1 MIMEKGVSLILHI
14 KCVGGWVFF
23 CGGGGKVKKPLF
35 YLQLICPKPLE
46 YNHFSFRSR
55 FLWQNYVK
63 LIATDIIIIF
73 VLQHNLRLILFVI
86 NKYFHEFSNSP
97 RFQDLCQAGV
107 KGLITAIDRFEPGR
121 KLRLS
126 TYGLFWIRHAI
137 IRSITLSSFILVSF
151 GLESV

>member
-1 MIMEKGVSLILHI
+1 MGR
-14 KCVGGWVFF
+14 GGWD
-23 CGGGGKVKKPLF
+23 CGKVKKPLF

-46 YNHFSFRSR
+46 YNQ
-55 FLWQNYVK
+55 FLWQNYAK
-63 LIATDIIIIF
+63 MATDIIIIF

-137 IRSITLSSFILVSF
+137 IRSITLSSFIQVSF
-151 GLESV
+151 GLESVRLRPPVLACFCVILS